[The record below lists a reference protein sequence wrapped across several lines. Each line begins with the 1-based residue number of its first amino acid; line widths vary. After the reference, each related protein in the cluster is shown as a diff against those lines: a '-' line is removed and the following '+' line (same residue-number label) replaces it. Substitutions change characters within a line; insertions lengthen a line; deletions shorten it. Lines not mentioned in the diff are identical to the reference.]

1 MHKSKCVYM
10 DPCVLQQQ
18 GKNTE
23 IPRDVTGRERERVN
37 AYTKRA
43 TPLNISLR
51 LIFRGIANHQKK
63 QPISHHFHR
72 LSLT

>member
-1 MHKSKCVYM
+1 M

-43 TPLNISLR
+43 APLNISLR

-63 QPISHHFHR
+63 TAHIPSFP
-72 LSLT
+72 SSFADMTTGV